1 MMVKGTGFLRIGIA
15 QAVDTP
21 LGAAA
26 LHDPFFHAGDF
37 GTIAGADLDAVR
49 VEDEVPPVE
58 LGLVPRSGSR
68 TRRGRPHWSGCPT
81 PSVGNIMLGFILRKY
96 I

>member
-1 MMVKGTGFLRIGIA
+1 MIVKGTGSLGIGIA

-21 LGAAA
+21 LVAAA

-37 GTIAGADLDAVR
+37 STIAGADLDAVR

-58 LGLVPRSGSR
+58 LGLVHDQAAGLVEGGH
-68 TRRGRPHWSGCPT
+68 TGVAVQLRPPGT
-81 PSVGNIMLGFILRKY
+81 
-96 I
+96 